1 MGRSRIVDRAVRLL
15 ASFPSGIPQRGEASV
30 NHAPAASTPGASRG
44 YAVLDVET
52 TGLNPGR
59 MDRIV
64 EIAVVL
70 VSDDGRIEEEWSTL
84 VNPQRDVGPTRIH
97 GITATDVL
105 AAPTFQ
111 DLMGRVLGL
120 LEGRVLV
127 AHNADFDVGFLLAE
141 LRQAGT
147 EVDDATRVPRLCT
160 MRWSS
165 AFVASSSRRLID
177 CCQAAGVDLTNAH
190 TAAGDARATA
200 ELLRHYLRASPP
212 PPPWQDVMHQA
223 VAYRWP
229 VTAGFGDALARS
241 RSQIVREPKHAWLE
255 RVVSH
260 MPRAGDAQV
269 DSYLA
274 VLEMALLDG
283 FLAEHEKETLIET
296 AQNSGLDRDTVL
308 DLHMKYLR
316 AMAEVALEDGIVTES
331 ERADLKSV
339 AVLLGLPS
347 NAVKQALEAVREGVY
362 EGSYALSTSAIRLEA
377 GDRVVFTGNM
387 NRARDAWERDVR
399 RFGLETGGVTKA
411 TKIVVAGD
419 PNSLSG
425 KAAKARSYGIPI
437 VTEKA
442 FARLL
447 EKQGA
452 GQV

>member
-1 MGRSRIVDRAVRLL
+1 MLTSFKNETPEREASSADRAPI
-15 ASFPSGIPQRGEASV
+15 SPTPSA
-30 NHAPAASTPGASRG
+30 TRG

-52 TGLNPGR
+52 TGLNPAR

-64 EIAVVL
+64 EIAIVL

-111 DLMGRVLGL
+111 DVMGRVLGL

-127 AHNADFDVGFLLAE
+127 AHNADFDVRFLLAE
-141 LRQAGT
+141 LRQAGK
-147 EVDDATRVPRLCT
+147 EVADPTRVPQLCT
-160 MRWSS
+160 MRWST
-165 AFVASSSRRLID
+165 AFVSSSSRRLID
-177 CCQAAGVDLTNAH
+177 CCAAAGVDLTNAH

-229 VTAGFGDALARS
+229 TAAGFGEALARS
-241 RSQIVREPKHAWLE
+241 RAQVVSEPKHAWLE

-283 FLAEHEKETLIET
+283 FLAEHEKEALVET

-308 DLHMKYLR
+308 DLHKRYLR
-316 AMAEVALEDGIVTES
+316 AMGEVALEDGVVTES
-331 ERADLKSV
+331 ERADLKGV
-339 AVLLGLPS
+339 AALLGLPS
-347 NAVKQALEAVREGVY
+347 DAVKQALEAVREGSH
-362 EGSYALSTSAIRLEA
+362 EGAYALSASAIQLEA
-377 GDRVVFTGNM
+377 GDRVVFTGDM
-387 NRARDAWERDVR
+387 NRARDEWERDIR

-425 KAAKARSYGIPI
+425 KAAKARTYGIPI
-437 VTEKA
+437 VTESA

-447 EKQGA
+447 EKQGS
-452 GQV
+452 GQA